1 MRTGK
6 RRPTG
11 RSGRRG
17 RNELPYV
24 SQGKVCFVGYF
35 RGAGYVVM
43 ALCDGDNLMKTSVIY
58 LASPYRGRDEWAV
71 WTNIVSAHIAAKQ
84 IWNKGHAC
92 ISPVSNTAFMGEM
105 DDFNKWMRGDL
116 EILSRCDAICLN
128 FGWEK
133 SEGCRM
139 EYSKA
144 IELGMPIYYGPDS
157 VPDITGR

>member
-1 MRTGK
+1 V
-6 RRPTG
+6 
-11 RSGRRG
+11 RG
-17 RNELPYV
+17 GL
-24 SQGKVCFVGYF
+24 
-35 RGAGYVVM
+35 
-43 ALCDGDNLMKTSVIY
+43 DNLHALAYHSLGDIRMNKPMVIY
-58 LASPYRGRDEWAV
+58 LASPYRARDEWGV

-92 ISPVSNTAFMGEM
+92 VSPVSNTAFMGEM
-105 DDFNKWMRGDL
+105 DDFDKWMRGDL

-144 IELGMPIYYGPDS
+144 VELSLAIYYGPDS
-157 VPDITGR
+157 VPEIKEG